1 MITFQDKVAL
11 NDNPDIPDIN
21 KIKDSDIN
29 ALKNNINTLET
40 NSITNNTYSTSETNT
55 GQTWIDGKPIY
66 RKVFNTGAITTTNAF
81 VEFNSGISNFSS
93 LIKFDAF
100 FQIAQ
105 GIIPVNFYNT
115 TDTNFDF
122 IGFYDNVQ
130 NKIRIRI
137 KTAVTASYVILEYTK
152 STD

>member
-66 RKVFNTGAITTTNAF
+66 RKVLELTTASSDVTSWTVITAISTN
-81 VEFNSGISNFSS
+81 VG
-93 LIKFDAF
+93 D
-100 FQIAQ
+100 
-105 GIIPVNFYNT
+105 IIDIYGYT
-115 TDTNFDF
+115 LYGT
-122 IGFYDNVQ
+122 
-130 NKIRIRI
+130 I
-137 KTAVTASYVILEYTK
+137 KTPIPRYENDSYFLIFLAEGDDLKYRCKGFLSLPCKLVVEYTK